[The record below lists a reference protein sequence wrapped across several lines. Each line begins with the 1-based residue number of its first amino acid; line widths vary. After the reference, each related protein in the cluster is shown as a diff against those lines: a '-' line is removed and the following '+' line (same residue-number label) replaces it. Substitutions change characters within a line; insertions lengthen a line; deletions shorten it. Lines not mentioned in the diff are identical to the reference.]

1 MDCFRLQAALS
12 VGILLAPQG
21 IDTHR
26 KRNDKA
32 DNNLLPE
39 RRYVEDIKAV
49 ADQRQKDPTKVPDI
63 LPLPPESEAP
73 PITTA
78 AIASISYPCAA

>member
-49 ADQRQKDPTKVPDI
+49 ADQRQKDRTD
-63 LPLPPESEAP
+63 ESPRYLAF
-73 PITTA
+73 A
-78 AIASISYPCAA
+78 AGKRSSANHNGSNRAFPQ